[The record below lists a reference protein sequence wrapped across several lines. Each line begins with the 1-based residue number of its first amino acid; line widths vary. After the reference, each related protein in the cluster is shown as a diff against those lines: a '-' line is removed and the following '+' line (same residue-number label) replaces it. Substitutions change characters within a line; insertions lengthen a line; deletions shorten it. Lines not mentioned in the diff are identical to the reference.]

1 MEFLNFLV
9 VILIAFAAFTG
20 LIIATEVL
28 YSLYLLIKN
37 RVMPILGGKGKQ
49 QKIKEMMT
57 KDKKTETPTYE
68 ELKHENEMLRKDQPT
83 LRNIAAKNRTAA
95 QKRKTLITQK
105 GGNIISFLFNA
116 LKTLF

>member
-1 MEFLNFLV
+1 MTSRMNKYRGDLH
-9 VILIAFAAFTG
+9 LIGGCTPNTRKAVFKNCNNE
-20 LIIATEVL
+20 LIEAIADAVWTVL
-28 YSLYLLIKN
+28 DGRIQLTPAQIQ
-37 RVMPILGGKGKQ
+37 RV
-49 QKIKEMMT
+49 
-57 KDKKTETPTYE
+57 
-68 ELKHENEMLRKDQPT
+68 RKDQPT